1 MKYSIDTNK
10 YKCNNIL
17 INNRR
22 RGINPMKT
30 IYLIIH
36 HYFDEAKQQK
46 ANNIHSTY
54 NSYHEAL
61 GQVRMFEQL
70 GWHEGW
76 FEIKEVDYYINNHI
90 K

>member
-1 MKYSIDTNK
+1 
-10 YKCNNIL
+10 
-17 INNRR
+17 
-22 RGINPMKT
+22 MKT

-70 GWHEGW
+70 GGYEGW
-76 FEIKEVDYYINNHI
+76 FEIKEVDLFNINNHI